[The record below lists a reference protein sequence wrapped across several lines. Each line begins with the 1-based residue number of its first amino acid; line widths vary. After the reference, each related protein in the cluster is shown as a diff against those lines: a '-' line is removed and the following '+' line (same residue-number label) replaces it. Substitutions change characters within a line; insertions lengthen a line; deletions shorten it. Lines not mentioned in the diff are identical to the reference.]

1 MKKDIIKELSAI
13 TEEEQAILEGSG
25 KIDKSRYASAGDMV
39 VDAERLLQ
47 RGRLI
52 QIRPHTRFAYFPKH
66 RHNYIEMVYMC
77 KGQTTHIIDG
87 NKIVLKEGEILILNE
102 NAVQEIEPAGKDDIA
117 VNFIILPQFFDKVF
131 DILGEEDSQFR
142 AFLIECLLSRKNSR
156 ESFLY
161 YRVADVAPVQNLIE
175 NMLLS
180 MIGQEHIGRYMM
192 QVTMG
197 LLLLNL
203 MNYTDKLT
211 VCGNDP
217 EKELAIAI
225 LRYVDEH
232 YINGSLAELAHELSY
247 DLAFLSKRIKSLC
260 GDNFRDLVKNKRLT
274 RAEFLLRTTD
284 MPVAEIAENVGY
296 DNKSFFYRVFKE
308 TYGVSPAEY
317 RKKKY
322 DLMKK

>member
-1 MKKDIIKELSAI
+1 MKDSIIEKLSVI
-13 TEEEQAILEGSG
+13 TEEEQQILSGAGS
-25 KIDKSRYASAGDMV
+25 IDKSRYASAGEMV

-77 KGQTTHIIDG
+77 KGHTTHIIDG
-87 NKIVLKEGEILILNE
+87 NRIELSEGEILILNE

-142 AFLIECLLSRKNSR
+142 SFLIECLLSRKSGR

-161 YRVADVAPVQNLIE
+161 YKVAGVAPVQNLIE

-180 MIGQEHIGRYMM
+180 MTGEEHMGRYMM

-197 LLLLNL
+197 LMFLNL
-203 MNYTDKLT
+203 MNFTDRLT
-211 VCGNDP
+211 VYGNDP
-217 EKELAIAI
+217 DRELAIAI
-225 LRYVDEH
+225 LRYVDEN
-232 YINGSLAELAHELSY
+232 YKNGSLAELSRELSY

-260 GDNFRDLVKNKRLT
+260 GETYRDLVKNKRLS
-274 RAEFLLRTTD
+274 RAEFLLRTTN
-284 MPVAEIAENVGY
+284 MPVADIAENVGY
-296 DNKSFFYRVFKE
+296 DNKSFFYRAFKE
-308 TYGVSPAEY
+308 EYDVSPAEY
-317 RKKKY
+317 RRKEKK
-322 DLMKK
+322 